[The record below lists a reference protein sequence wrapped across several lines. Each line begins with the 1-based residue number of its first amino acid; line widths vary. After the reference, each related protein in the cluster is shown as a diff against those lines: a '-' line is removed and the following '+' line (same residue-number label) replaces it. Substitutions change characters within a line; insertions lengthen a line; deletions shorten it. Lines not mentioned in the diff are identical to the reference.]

1 MCSAVAVTSTTTTPL
16 LHLHTQNTHFI
27 HTEPSTLRKL
37 SLTLQTAQYV
47 DALPLLLLTCTRNY
61 KSGLTLR
68 VITYLLKKHCRF
80 FPPYFFVYFDLLLFF
95 FYLFLVSSYLNHT
108 TESAPAQP
116 RNKLKGILNPFQ
128 HVSLCVM
135 RLLREQ
141 HLLSPRNLKSIGL
154 AYLESYAGS
163 SLFIMDVKRLKEYSN
178 N

>member
-68 VITYLLKKHCRF
+68 VITYLLKKAL
-80 FPPYFFVYFDLLLFF
+80 PVLSPLFF
-95 FYLFLVSSYLNHT
+95 CLFWSALVFFLPLSCFFLPQSHDRVGT
-108 TESAPAQP
+108 GPAQKQIK
-116 RNKLKGILNPFQ
+116 RNSKSLSTRFSMRHASLKRTTSSVAAQFEINRTCVLGILRRLEPFYYG
-128 HVSLCVM
+128 C
-135 RLLREQ
+135 
-141 HLLSPRNLKSIGL
+141 
-154 AYLESYAGS
+154 
-163 SLFIMDVKRLKEYSN
+163 
-178 N
+178 